1 MTALSFLELKLVY
14 LQIYIISYYKII
26 NIYAINSKHL
36 GLRASAPISTIESSI
51 YYFFMFNV

>member
-14 LQIYIISYYKII
+14 LQIYIIFYYKII

-36 GLRASAPISTIESSI
+36 WLRASTPISTLSKLNIL
-51 YYFFMFNV
+51 FFHV